1 MSLVKHFCPWL
12 ELVQVVVGQHTRC
25 QSTAQRIE
33 SSGQRLPKTKHKE
46 IVHHTPLQQEVRF
59 KSERRLTDGEFS
71 LVHYH
76 KLQGLK
82 AISVIA
88 VISGLTQKL

>member
-25 QSTAQRIE
+25 QSTARCIE
-33 SSGQRLPKTKHKE
+33 SSGQRLPKTKRKE
-46 IVHHTPLQQEVRF
+46 IVHHTRLQQEVRF
-59 KSERRLTDGEFS
+59 TSESRLTDGEFS

-76 KLQGLK
+76 KLHGLK
-82 AISVIA
+82 AISVVA
-88 VISGLTQKL
+88 VLSCSTQKL